1 MIRVGLTG
9 GIGSGKSTVAK
20 IFEVL
25 GVPLYYADEAARRL
39 MNENEELK
47 SKITEAFGAAVYN
60 NGTLDRAALASIV
73 FNSPKKLEQLNALV
87 HPVTFTDAIGWLQKL
102 EVADPPIPYAIK
114 EAALIFESGAEEWL
128 DYVIGIY
135 APIPLRIQRAMQR
148 DHSSEADVIARMSK
162 QMDEEE
168 KMQRSNFVINNDEQ
182 QMLVPQV
189 IALHEHLLTLSKDGS
204 AFEKENH

>member
-1 MIRVGLTG
+1 MLRVGLTG

-47 SKITEAFGAAVYN
+47 ENIRETFGETIYKN
-60 NGTLDRAALASIV
+60 DTLDRAALAAIV
-73 FNSPKKLEQLNALV
+73 FNNPKKLEQLNSLV
-87 HPVTFTDAIGWLQKL
+87 HPVTFTDAIAWLHKL
-102 EVADPPIPYAIK
+102 ETAEPPVPYAIK

-135 APIPLRIQRAMQR
+135 APAPLRIQRAMQR
-148 DHSSEADVIARMSK
+148 DHSSAEEVMARMSK
-162 QMDEEE
+162 QMDEEA
-168 KMQRSNFVINNDEQ
+168 KMHLCNFVLNNDEQ
-182 QMLVPQV
+182 QLLVPQV
-189 IALHEHLLTLSKDGS
+189 MALHDHLMELSKQ
-204 AFEKENH
+204 K

>member
-1 MIRVGLTG
+1 MLRVGLTG

-47 SKITEAFGAAVYN
+47 KKISEVFGTAIYN
-60 NGTLDRAALASIV
+60 NGKLDRAALAAVV
-73 FNSPKKLEQLNALV
+73 FNDPKKLEQLNSLV
-87 HPVTFTDAIGWLQKL
+87 HPVTFTDAIAWLHKL
-102 EVADPPIPYAIK
+102 ERAEPPVPYAIK

-135 APIPLRIQRAMQR
+135 APVPLRI
-148 DHSSEADVIARMSK
+148 
-162 QMDEEE
+162 
-168 KMQRSNFVINNDEQ
+168 
-182 QMLVPQV
+182 
-189 IALHEHLLTLSKDGS
+189 
-204 AFEKENH
+204 

>member
-1 MIRVGLTG
+1 MLRVGLTG

-47 SKITEAFGAAVYN
+47 KKISEVFGTAIYN
-60 NGTLDRAALASIV
+60 NGKLDRAALAAVV
-73 FNSPKKLEQLNALV
+73 FNDPKKLEQLNSLV
-87 HPVTFTDAIGWLQKL
+87 HPVTFTDAIAWLHKL
-102 EVADPPIPYAIK
+102 ETGAPPVPFAIK

-135 APIPLRIQRAMQR
+135 APVPLRIKRAMER
-148 DHSSEADVIARMSK
+148 DHCSEADVLARMSK
-162 QMDEEE
+162 QMDEDE
-168 KMQRSNFVINNDEQ
+168 KMRLCNFVLNNDEQ
-182 QMLVPQV
+182 QLLVPQV
-189 IALHEHLLTLSKDGS
+189 IALHQHLLGLSK
-204 AFEKENH
+204 EK